1 MMDVEGRAR
10 VVVTNNR
17 DLVKDADWVVVR
29 RFRRVPVSVC
39 EVGKVWDGLWEGVLG
54 CGRAWERVGG
64 YGRTWEVA

>member
-1 MMDVEGRAR
+1 MDVEGRAR

-39 EVGKVWDGLWEGVLG
+39 EVGKV
-54 CGRAWERVGG
+54 
-64 YGRTWEVA
+64 